1 MEFLMLLANVI
12 VCLQLNFALYNALMT
27 SYRRQIAVL
36 RSLVLSGPSPG
47 PIRARRLSGN
57 DKKEYETKTVVW
69 TRIDRCVFGLTKTH
83 TFENALVWTGP
94 K

>member
-12 VCLQLNFALYNALMT
+12 VCLQLNFALYNTMMT

-47 PIRARRLSGN
+47 PIRARNRLCN
-57 DKKEYETKTVVW
+57 QEY
-69 TRIDRCVFGLTKTH
+69 FG
-83 TFENALVWTGP
+83 FDLVEQARGGEIL
-94 K
+94 